1 MNVATLIGR
10 ITKDIDLRRTT
21 SGTAVANFNLAVNRM
36 FKSND
41 GQDADFINIL
51 VFGKTAENTAQ
62 YCSKG
67 SLVGVS
73 GRIQT
78 RNYTNSQGNK
88 VYVTEVVANE
98 VQFLDTKKK
107 ESSNEQTNDFYDTQ
121 FDDDI
126 GF

>member
-1 MNVATLIGR
+1 MNAVNLVGR
-10 ITKDIDLRRTT
+10 MTRDPELRQTN
-21 SGTAVANFNLAVNRM
+21 SGTAVVNFNLAVNRM
-36 FKSND
+36 FKSSD

-51 VFGKTAENTAQ
+51 AFGKTAENTAQ

-67 SLVGVS
+67 SLIGVS

-107 ESSNEQTNDFYDTQ
+107 ESSNETANDFYDAQ
-121 FDDDI
+121 FDDI

>member
-1 MNVATLIGR
+1 
-10 ITKDIDLRRTT
+10 
-21 SGTAVANFNLAVNRM
+21 M

-67 SLVGVS
+67 SLIGVS

-107 ESSNEQTNDFYDTQ
+107 ESSNEQSDFYDTQ